1 MGVALRTPNS
11 EAVTPSG
18 EKMTS
23 RAPTQ
28 GRGQEAQPQGDAELP
43 KGSLRGAHQARG
55 APQAPRADVLR
66 QADPREGP
74 DRQALAP
81 VQVHLQQLHQGGRG
95 PAVQED
101 LSGVQELSR
110 QQQRPQR
117 GLRRASS
124 SSSSFRSLSP
134 VTKSSNSFSK
144 ILFMTKN
151 KIQQTD
157 HVIESI
163 LIQKSLIMPP
173 Q

>member
-43 KGSLRGAHQARG
+43 QRGLRGARQARG
-55 APQAPRADVLR
+55 APQTPRADVFR

-81 VQVHLQQLHQGGRG
+81 LALYLQQLDQGGRG
-95 PAVQED
+95 PDLQED
-101 LSGVQELSR
+101 LPRVQELR
-110 QQQRPQR
+110 WEQQ
-117 GLRRASS
+117 
-124 SSSSFRSLSP
+124 
-134 VTKSSNSFSK
+134 
-144 ILFMTKN
+144 
-151 KIQQTD
+151 
-157 HVIESI
+157 
-163 LIQKSLIMPP
+163 
-173 Q
+173 